1 MPIEEFPD
9 NDYERYEAE
18 KARLHRL
25 HERLARR
32 EEMADIESEEERIK
46 ERWKNFQTMIMNG
59 MKLRKQGF
67 IDCMSD

>member
-25 HERLARR
+25 HERLADRR
-32 EEMADIESEEERIK
+32 RDEEMYEK
-46 ERWKNFQTMIMNG
+46 WKNERW
-59 MKLRKQGF
+59 
-67 IDCMSD
+67 

>member
-25 HERLARR
+25 RERLAR
-32 EEMADIESEEERIK
+32 EEEIADQRRDEKMYEKWEK
-46 ERWKNFQTMIMNG
+46 ERW
-59 MKLRKQGF
+59 
-67 IDCMSD
+67 

>member
-18 KARLHRL
+18 KARLHRFQ
-25 HERLARR
+25 ERLARR

-46 ERWKNFQTMIMNG
+46 ERWK
-59 MKLRKQGF
+59 K
-67 IDCMSD
+67 SE